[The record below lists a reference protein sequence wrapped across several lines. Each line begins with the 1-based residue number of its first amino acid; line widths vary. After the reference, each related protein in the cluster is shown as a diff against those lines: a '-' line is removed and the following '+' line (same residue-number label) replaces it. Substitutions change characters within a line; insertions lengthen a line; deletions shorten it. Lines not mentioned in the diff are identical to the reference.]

1 MELNDYLSSLND
13 SLARQMAEIN
23 ARENEILNKI
33 YNSSSSAGSTM
44 PETEVPAEPE
54 VKVSLPRL
62 IHDERLED
70 TSKSKLGTFEKIYSE
85 IFVEEAGAPMYTYGY
100 DDLDF
105 SPLVNPLMTLIEI
118 ELNHSIYQEIRR
130 QNGIDLSKYY
140 YKNAPDKEVRFG
152 NIVVNVGARKQM
164 LGTLQVMINV
174 CGQKL
179 QEHIKDCASFCR
191 DLSKAISVRNGAS
204 HDSFINKDRFLSFY
218 SSYSQMYNGNIQ
230 SLMSLK
236 KNLAGSRQD
245 RKYLYSYGN
254 EEFSLNEIKKRDS
267 YILSLLEDIETDEPA
282 GRIGIMMTDC
292 ERLSVKYAGDTRS
305 AEELRC
311 FFEEYLIPSYAKAG
325 IQYMLLDI
333 SESSKG
339 YIEDS
344 KDWQGYHKALYGFC
358 RERGIRMNGPLGLF
372 IIGGD
377 DVIPMPKV
385 ANPAHEK
392 GFRVLEETI
401 DADILYCYDSD
412 FVRVFGGN
420 RLEIGHFLNNINK
433 PSFHVGRLPLE
444 NGMMVTSFYDDIMGY
459 LKRALK
465 AHNDS
470 GIKIKSPLMTT
481 CHRGQKCGK
490 MMVEGL
496 PVRELPERENAFI
509 DNMAV
514 SPLLMLNEEKKE
526 TIDSN
531 IIKNMTKSEEAID
544 QAMEEYKEVID
555 SSDMLIFFL
564 HGGYNPSSPVYY
576 GDAILN
582 NDTEK
587 ERIMPAVFSP
597 ELIAKDSSIKS
608 IAGVCCYGARFIDY
622 ARCDS
627 TLLTAIHKD
636 TLLFYGSS
644 RIAYGPFDDI
654 LDNVGGKLCLAL
666 GQMRE
671 YLKLLF
677 AGVPA
682 GEAIT
687 RAKVKFLAGCD
698 DVDECVKTTILE
710 FNLFGDPLLYMQPMV
725 RLTKEDAPRNIPVYV
740 HNERDDRT
748 YQDVYNADAKEQSRS
763 LLERIRGMVDRNLE
777 GIHKQI
783 SEQLYRQYS
792 LKPRDLFT
800 VKRFKDGNGKE
811 GYSYCY
817 KHSTESVD
825 AYTFVETDTQ
835 GIVKSIKETI

>member
-1 MELNDYLSSLND
+1 MELNDYLSSLNED
-13 SLARQMAEIN
+13 LAKKLAEIN
-23 ARENEILNKI
+23 SRENDILNKI
-33 YNSSSSAGSTM
+33 YNSSSFAGSKIL
-44 PETEVPAEPE
+44 ETKAPAEPE
-54 VKVSLPRL
+54 VQAYLPRL

-85 IFVEEAGAPMYTYGY
+85 IFVEETGAPMYKYGY

-130 QNGIDLSKYY
+130 LNGIDMTRYY
-140 YKNAPDKEVRFG
+140 YKNAPDKDVRFG
-152 NIVVNVGARKQM
+152 NTVVNVGARKQM
-164 LGTLQVMINV
+164 LGTLQHMITT
-174 CGQKL
+174 CGEQLK
-179 QEHIKDCASFCR
+179 EHIKDSASFCR
-191 DLSKAISVRNGAS
+191 NLSTTISVRNGAS
-204 HDSFINKDRFLSFY
+204 HASFINKERFISFY
-218 SSYSQMYNGNIQ
+218 NAYSQMYNGNIQ

-236 KNLAGSRQD
+236 KNLAACRQD
-245 RKYLYSYGN
+245 KKYLYSYGN
-254 EEFSLNEIKKRDS
+254 EEFSLSEIKKRDS
-267 YILSLLEDIETDEPA
+267 YIMSLLEDLDTDKST
-282 GRIGIMMTDC
+282 RRTGIIMTDC

-305 AEELRC
+305 AEEIRGI
-311 FFEEYLIPSYAKAG
+311 FEEYVIPAYKRAG

-339 YIEDS
+339 YIENN

-358 RERGIRMNGPLGLF
+358 RERNIQISAPLGLF

-385 ANPAHEK
+385 ANPAHEQ
-392 GFRVLEETI
+392 GFQVLEETI

-412 FVRVFGGN
+412 YVKIFGGN
-420 RLEIGHFLNNINK
+420 KLEVGYFLNNLNK
-433 PSFHVGRLPLE
+433 PSFYVGRLPLE
-444 NGMMVTSFYDDIMGY
+444 NGMMVTSIFDDIMGY

-465 AHNDS
+465 EFKES
-470 GIKIKSPLMTT
+470 GIMIKSPLMTT
-481 CHRGQKCGK
+481 CHRGLKCGK

-496 PVRELPERENAFI
+496 PVRELPQRENAFI

-526 TIDSN
+526 NLDSTI
-531 IIKNMTKSEEAID
+531 IQNMSKSEEMID
-544 QAMEEYKEVID
+544 KAMEEYKEIIA

-564 HGGYNPSSPVYY
+564 HGGYNPSLPVYC
-576 GDAILN
+576 GDAILSN
-582 NDTEK
+582 ND
-587 ERIMPAVFSP
+587 ERERVMPAVFSP
-597 ELIAKDSSIKS
+597 KLLAENTAIKS
-608 IAGVCCYGARFIDY
+608 IAGVCCYGARYIDY
-622 ARCDS
+622 SRCDS

-654 LDNVGGKLCLAL
+654 LDDVGGKLCLAL
-666 GQMRE
+666 EQMRE

-687 RAKVKFLAGCD
+687 RAKVKFLAGCEN
-698 DVDECVKTTILE
+698 VDECVKTTILE
-710 FNLFGDPLLYMQPMV
+710 FNVFGDPLLYMQPMV
-725 RLTKEDAPRNIPVYV
+725 RLTEEDAPKNIPEYV
-740 HNERDDRT
+740 HNERNDRI
-748 YQDVYNADAKEQSRS
+748 YQNVYSADAKDQSKS
-763 LLERIRGMVDRNLE
+763 LLERIRGMVDKNLE

-792 LKPRDLFT
+792 LKPRDLFI

-825 AYTFVETDTQ
+825 AYTFVETDSR
-835 GIVKSIKETI
+835 GIVKSMKETI